1 MKCALCEE
9 QFTDEDLEEM
19 MEMGEVFH
27 RESNYFICP
36 DCYDDYRRM
45 CLEDQLS
52 TLMESTS

>member
-45 CLEDQLS
+45 SLEDQLNI
-52 TLMESTS
+52 LMESAS